1 MRGARREV
9 SIVRGNVREIRARI
23 RVISEA
29 ACEAAR
35 YCALLG
41 REGEEQSA
49 SRHHSSCKIAYSVI
63 KTFVL

>member
-41 REGEEQSA
+41 KEGNSQRQGTDQA
-49 SRHHSSCKIAYSVI
+49 RFSVPNGPRP
-63 KTFVL
+63 TV